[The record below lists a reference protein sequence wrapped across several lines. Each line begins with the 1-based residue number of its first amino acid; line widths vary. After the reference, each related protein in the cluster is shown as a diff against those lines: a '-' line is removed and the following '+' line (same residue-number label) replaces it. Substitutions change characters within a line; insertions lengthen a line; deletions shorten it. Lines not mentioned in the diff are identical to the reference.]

1 MLNIDFRNIYINM
14 FFIFLLMSLPYF
26 FNKFFGISSLSVGVL
41 FFSLISM
48 IFSYNFLTRVH
59 FISFRF
65 LFIILFI
72 TLHILL
78 TLILK
83 DSINEKFLISIIG
96 LFIFTLSAYLFS
108 FFLFEINK
116 LVLFKTIKY
125 SFMGLLF
132 LGIFHIIFIGGTRN
146 IFPFSEASHYG
157 LFLGPFSVAL
167 YILTINKFFKFFI
180 IAHLI
185 TCSIL
190 FPSTT
195 IFIYV
200 CLIAILYSRF
210 NIKSICFLLIIL
222 LVFYLIILNNEY
234 LNERIFFL
242 SKESSSNLSA
252 LVYLQGIEDAYYSV
266 ISTNGFGLGFQ
277 QLGMQPV
284 SESGLII
291 QKLLNNDIGLNRQDG
306 GFTAVKVISELGLL
320 GILLVL
326 CYLVKLKKAFNHLQN
341 YLLYRKGDIKLIVSY
356 SFIYTYFVELFIRG
370 IGYFSPGNFF
380 FLVVVFYLFIREKN

>member
-1 MLNIDFRNIYINM
+1 MRLWA
-14 FFIFLLMSLPYF
+14 
-26 FNKFFGISSLSVGVL
+26 
-41 FFSLISM
+41 
-48 IFSYNFLTRVH
+48 
-59 FISFRF
+59 
-65 LFIILFI
+65 
-72 TLHILL
+72 LHCFYL
-78 TLILK
+78 TLQRR
-83 DSINEKFLISIIG
+83 NVAA
-96 LFIFTLSAYLFS
+96 LSFA
-108 FFLFEINK
+108 I
-116 LVLFKTIKY
+116 
-125 SFMGLLF
+125 
-132 LGIFHIIFIGGTRN
+132 HTR
-146 IFPFSEASHYG
+146 
-157 LFLGPFSVAL
+157 
-167 YILTINKFFKFFI
+167 T
-180 IAHLI
+180 
-185 TCSIL
+185 IL
-190 FPSTT
+190 FPRTT
-195 IFIYV
+195 IFLYV